1 MSRRLTFRIQ
11 AEVDID
17 EALGWYETERAG
29 LGIKFIRNLN
39 LLLERVQEQPFQFP
53 LVEQDVRRGMV
64 SRFPYGVFFTVDD
77 DEVLVLAVL
86 HLHRHPDTWKSR

>member
-17 EALGWYETERAG
+17 EAVGWYETERAG

-39 LLLERVQEQPFQFP
+39 YFLNEFKSNLFNFP
-53 LVEQDVRRGMV
+53 
-64 SRFPYGVFFTVDD
+64 
-77 DEVLVLAVL
+77 
-86 HLHRHPDTWKSR
+86 